1 MGPIC
6 SVRRL
11 AIARRSAASTL
22 AATCPRRHLKA
33 WVVSAVATN
42 SCCAWRSSDGSMV
55 RVPVPRIYAPVSIIE
70 EENMSEPRNLTQ
82 KLLGAHLTEG
92 DLVPGEEIDLT
103 VDQILIEDALGSMT
117 ALQFEELGA
126 DRVSV
131 PLAVMYVDHNV
142 LQIDEKN
149 MDEHRYLQSFSA
161 RCGIRYSRP
170 GNGISHYV
178 HLERFAKP
186 GELLV
191 GADSHSTMAGAVGM
205 FAVGAGGLD
214 VAAAMAGYSFTLECP
229 KVVGVELRGTLP
241 DWVQSKD
248 IILELL
254 RRYGVRGGV
263 GRVFEF
269 TGEGVATLSVTDRGT
284 ICNMIT
290 ELGATAAVFPS
301 DEQTREWLAAQRC
314 EGDYAPLAAD
324 PGASYDESEI
334 IELSDLEPL
343 IAKPSSPGNVVPVRE
358 VAGTKTAQVCV
369 GSSVNS
375 SYEDLATVSRTGVYQ
390 DLVASGARMLEPVC
404 GPCIGVGQAP
414 SAGVPSVRTFNRNFP
429 GRSGTAGDQVYLC
442 SPATAAASAL
452 RGEISDPREL
462 GAPPAIAPASSDPAL
477 DDRQILDP
485 PPPGDAQSV
494 EIVRGPNIVPP
505 PKGQPL
511 PETLEGRITIV
522 VEDDVSTGDMAPDG
536 ALGMSLWSNIPECA
550 KYMFQRQDPDFHDRA
565 LEWGGG
571 FIVGGHNYGQ
581 GSSRE
586 HAALAPLHLGIRAVI
601 AKGFARI
608 HRRNLI
614 SQGILPLRFK
624 HEEDYDRFEPGQKL
638 ELPNIRQLLENG
650 DEEITAQMNGTE
662 ITLLAEFSER
672 ERNLLIHGGFRRQL
686 RNQQEEDAP
695 EGGEF
700 KEQSESPSERDA
712 EQGGEMS

>member
-1 MGPIC
+1 M
-6 SVRRL
+6 
-11 AIARRSAASTL
+11 SA
-22 AATCPRRHLKA
+22 
-33 WVVSAVATN
+33 
-42 SCCAWRSSDGSMV
+42 
-55 RVPVPRIYAPVSIIE
+55 
-70 EENMSEPRNLTQ
+70 PRNLTR
-82 KLLGAHLTEG
+82 KLLGDHLLEG
-92 DLVPGEEIDLT
+92 DLVPGEEMDLT
-103 VDQILIEDALGSMT
+103 VDQILIEDATGSMT
-117 ALQFEELGA
+117 ALQFEALGA
-126 DRVSV
+126 DNVAV

-142 LQIDEKN
+142 LQIDDKN
-149 MDEHRYLQSFSA
+149 MDEHRFLQSFSSHY
-161 RCGIRYSRP
+161 GIQYSRP

-178 HLERFAKP
+178 HLERFARP

-214 VAAAMAGYSFTLECP
+214 VAVAMAGYGFSLECP
-229 KVVGVELRGTLP
+229 KVVKVELRGELP
-241 DWVQSKD
+241 SWVQSKD

-269 TGEGVATLSVTDRGT
+269 TGEGVSTLSVTDRGT

-301 DEQTREWLAAQRC
+301 DAQTSEWLAAQRR
-314 EGDYAPLAAD
+314 EEDYVPLAAD
-324 PGASYDESEI
+324 PDASYDENEV
-334 IELSDLEPL
+334 IELPQLEPL
-343 IAKPSSPGNVVPVRE
+343 IAEPSSPGNVVPVRE
-358 VAGTKTAQVCV
+358 VAGTETVQVCV

-375 SYEDLATVSRTGVYQ
+375 SYEDLATVAAVLRKNVVHPRIEMTVTPGSRQILDTISKSGVYQ
-390 DLVASGARMLEPVC
+390 DLVAAGARMLEPVC

-429 GRSGTAGDQVYLC
+429 GRSGTSGDEVYLC
-442 SPATAAASAL
+442 SPATAAATAL
-452 RGEISDPREL
+452 KGEISDPREL
-462 GAPPAIAPASSDPAL
+462 GEPPTIAPAPSDPNM

-485 PPPGDAQSV
+485 PPPEEARNV

-505 PKGQPL
+505 PEGRPL
-511 PETLEGRITIV
+511 PEELEGRIVIV

-550 KYMFQRQDPDFHDRA
+550 KYMFRRQDPEFHDRA

-601 AKGFARI
+601 ARSFARI

-614 SQGILPLRFK
+614 SQSILPLLFR
-624 HEEDYDRFEPGQKL
+624 EEDDYERVSRGDTWKIEGVREPIAAGEQTLVVNTDDGTKIEL
-638 ELPNIRQLLENG
+638 EIRLSPRER
-650 DEEITAQMNGTE
+650 EV
-662 ITLLAEFSER
+662 LLA
-672 ERNLLIHGGFRRQL
+672 GGTLKFL
-686 RNQQEEDAP
+686 RGA
-695 EGGEF
+695 
-700 KEQSESPSERDA
+700 
-712 EQGGEMS
+712 